1 MREGKVAGWMATATV
16 KENLFLVLF
25 CFFLKEYFGL
35 GGWGGGG
42 DISMTHLHCE

>member
-25 CFFLKEYFGL
+25 CFFLKEYLGL
-35 GGWGGGG
+35 GGG

>member
-16 KENLFLVLF
+16 KENLFLVSF

-35 GGWGGGG
+35 GGRGGG

>member
-35 GGWGGGG
+35 GGGRRYFH
-42 DISMTHLHCE
+42 DTLAL

>member
-35 GGWGGGG
+35 GGGG